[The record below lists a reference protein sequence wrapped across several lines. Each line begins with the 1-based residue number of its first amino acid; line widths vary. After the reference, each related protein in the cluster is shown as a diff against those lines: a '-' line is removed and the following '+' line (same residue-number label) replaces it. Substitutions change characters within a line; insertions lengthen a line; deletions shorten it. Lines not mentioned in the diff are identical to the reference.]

1 MKSYFIYILECSDTS
16 FYIGI
21 TNDIEQRLQEHQA
34 GIDKSCYTYNKRPLH
49 LCYQEEFSEVEQ
61 AILREKQLKKWS
73 RKKKQALINQDF
85 DRLVSLSKKGKDLL
99 VGDLEKK

>member
-49 LCYQEEFSEVEQ
+49 LRYQEEFSEVEQ

-85 DRLVSLSKKGKDLL
+85 DSLVSLSKKGKDLL